1 MKSLIL
7 TLLYL
12 AKDTIHRWF
21 SRISSPMAR
30 VLVVYFL
37 TLFAI
42 ASLGNYLIS
51 AKMVRDKIVRQGGN
65 LVIGTVFDHDDENK
79 FIPNYQDVKQITG
92 ASSYV
97 LRYLYQARRADGQTT
112 RLFTPQ
118 FSRLNQILPL
128 MAPSG
133 GPTLIKSPN
142 DQGIP
147 LGPSEITVQGERI
160 DVFVRELP
168 DHHPIMRM
176 MNGGGVVV
184 QEEQL
189 PPSIRNQM
197 HGYHVI
203 ALVCDELE
211 SAEPLARAVQLL
223 NTLKHIEHLDIQV
236 ISALPVLKELDE
248 ALNKQAH
255 CRLAFCIGIS
265 VIVGILLTALAG
277 MEYRQ
282 NEYIYT
288 LMKSFGIHPLLLVG
302 AFIMENFIIV
312 GASFVAA
319 IVTFMHFQ
327 GYIISQ
333 LLKLGKYR
341 LTLPEI
347 MPEIALISY
356 TLIGCV
362 LISAIPIFVAA
373 NRRIG
378 RVLK

>member
-21 SRISSPMAR
+21 ARISSPLAR

-65 LVIGTVFDHDDENK
+65 LVIGTILDHSKGNK
-79 FIPNYQDVKQITG
+79 FIPNQQDVKK
-92 ASSYV
+92 ALDADSYV
-97 LRYLYQARRADGQTT
+97 LRFLYQARRADGQMVRT
-112 RLFTPQ
+112 FVPQ

-133 GPTLIKSPN
+133 GPTLLKTP
-142 DQGIP
+142 DDTGIP
-147 LGPSEITVQGERI
+147 PGPSEVIIQGERI

-168 DHHPIMRM
+168 EHHPVMRM
-176 MNGGGVVV
+176 MNGSGVLI

-189 PPSIRNQM
+189 PPSIRNNM
-197 HGYHVI
+197 SGYHII
-203 ALVCDELE
+203 ALVCDNLV
-211 SAEPLARAVQLL
+211 SAEPLRQAEQYLRTVKKLE
-223 NTLKHIEHLDIQV
+223 NVDIQI
-236 ISALPVLKELDE
+236 ISALSVLKELDS
-248 ALNKQAH
+248 ALDKQAY

-265 VIVGILLTALAG
+265 FIVGILLTALAG

-302 AFIMENFIIV
+302 AFIMENLIIV
-312 GASFVAA
+312 GASFAA
-319 IVTFMHFQ
+319 AVYTFMHFQ
-327 GYIISQ
+327 RYIITQ
-333 LLKLGKYR
+333 ILKLGNYS
-341 LTLPEI
+341 LSLDEI
-347 MPEIALISY
+347 MPEIVLISY

-362 LISAIPIFVAA
+362 LISSIPILAAA